1 MEEKES
7 EMIGIRLADRSVFRV
22 FPDERPG
29 KRRVIL
35 STSHEGQDRVEIPI
49 VRFTNDPGA
58 GPAPI
63 ILGTLRLEDLAVLP
77 RDEQEIQLT
86 LTLGSSGSLAVAAT
100 DTGSGN
106 VESISI
112 NLAQATAE
120 AAYVVPESLTSLPA
134 KATTPRRRLWPAIL
148 VLLVLIVLLGG
159 ALWLAFGTADRPVD
173 TDATGGKVVAESES
187 DQGEAETSAAP
198 APSEPDEPAA
208 GDQAVGGAPE
218 GSGGDP
224 AASTTS
230 AETSAD
236 SAPPVGSIEYRI
248 RRGDTLWDLANSFYG
263 NPWLYPTLA
272 ETNRIPDPDLI
283 FAEDKLTVPG
293 DPEPS
298 R

>member
-1 MEEKES
+1 
-7 EMIGIRLADRSVFRV
+7 MIGIRLADRSVFRV

-63 ILGTLRLEDLAVLP
+63 TLGTLRLEDLAVLP
-77 RDEQEIQLT
+77 RDEQEIHLT

-173 TDATGGKVVAESES
+173 TGATGGEVVTEPES
-187 DQGEAETSAAP
+187 DAREAETSAAP
-198 APSEPDEPAA
+198 EPAPSEADETAG
-208 GDQAVGGAPE
+208 GDQAVVGAPE
-218 GSGGDP
+218 GSGGGDA
-224 AASTTS
+224 AASTPS
-230 AETSAD
+230 PGISAD
-236 SAPPVGSIEYRI
+236 TAPPVGSIEYRI

>member
-1 MEEKES
+1 
-7 EMIGIRLADRSVFRV
+7 MIGIRLADRSVFQV

-49 VRFTNDPGA
+49 VRSTGDPVSR
-58 GPAPI
+58 PAPI
-63 ILGTLRLEDLAVLP
+63 TLGTLRLEDLAVLP

-86 LTLGSSGSLAVAAT
+86 LTLGAGGTLAVAAT
-100 DTGSGN
+100 DAGSGN

-112 NLAQATAE
+112 NLPQATAE

-134 KATTPRRRLWPAIL
+134 KATTAPRRLWPAIL

-159 ALWLAFGTADRPVD
+159 ALWLAFGSADRPVD
-173 TDATGGKVVAESES
+173 TETAENDVAGGEVLTRSRLDDGESET
-187 DQGEAETSAAP
+187 AAAP
-198 APSEPDEPAA
+198 APSEPDETA
-208 GDQAVGGAPE
+208 GAGGEEAPMAPEESTAGAPT
-218 GSGGDP
+218 
-224 AASTTS
+224 ASASS
-230 AETSAD
+230 AVASPDA
-236 SAPPVGSIEYRI
+236 SPPVGSIEYRI

-283 FAEDKLTVPG
+283 YAEDKLTVPG